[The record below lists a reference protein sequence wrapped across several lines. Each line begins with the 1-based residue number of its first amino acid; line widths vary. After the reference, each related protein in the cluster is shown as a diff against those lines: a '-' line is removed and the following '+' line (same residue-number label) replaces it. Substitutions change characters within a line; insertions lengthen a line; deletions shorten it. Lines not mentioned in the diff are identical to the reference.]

1 MTGGPFDAAGHS
13 SALVVV
19 AHPDDEVLVC
29 GGTIARMVDSGMRV
43 HVACLSD
50 GAQDRGAVLD
60 AACDVLGASCEL
72 LAFAVNALCADGELV
87 SVTDRLVDEFQ
98 PDVIITHSAGQGQS
112 QDHRAACQAVRTTV
126 SRNPG
131 PALLLLG
138 SPPFAT
144 TDFAP
149 TLFVDVTP
157 AWPRKMRALGAYR
170 AVLDRDYMHEEYLR
184 TKCGWWSQVGGQPGG
199 LCEAFQVDLW
209 RTWPRRW

>member
-1 MTGGPFDAAGHS
+1 MTVGPLDTATHS
-13 SALVVV
+13 STLVIV

-29 GGTIARMVDSGMRV
+29 GGTIAQMAESGIRV

-60 AACDVLGASCEL
+60 AACSALGASCEL
-72 LAFAVNALCADGELV
+72 FGFDVNALCADGELV
-87 SVTDRLVDEFQ
+87 SLTDRLVDEHQ
-98 PDVIITHSAGQGQS
+98 PDVIITHSPGQGQS

-126 SRNPG
+126 SRRLG

-149 TLFVDVTP
+149 TLFVDVAET
-157 AWPRKMRALGAYR
+157 WSRKMQALRVYR
-170 AVLDRDYMHEEYLR
+170 AVLDRDYMREEYLR
-184 TKCGWWSQVGGQPGG
+184 VKCGWWSQVGGRPGG

-209 RTWPRRW
+209 RSWRQP